1 MKVGGK
7 KNETKNERKGEKPAK
22 KSGRK
27 DRVQIRISR
36 VPNNDKKNI
45 TTIIN
50 NNSVAIN
57 K

>member
-1 MKVGGK
+1 MKQRMK
-7 KNETKNERKGEKPAK
+7 EREKNRRK

>member
-1 MKVGGK
+1 MGGK